1 MTNRAS
7 LSELNLAE
15 IVRESWKVGQTIE
28 LSGIGYGQI
37 HWGNSTDVLDSP
49 FPYYYFLAGLVR
61 NLKLARI
68 LEIGTHSA
76 GSTRAMW
83 RGLAS
88 PASGVFATVD
98 ISSDSDRY
106 LADYPGIKKV
116 LGDAN
121 SRQVFS
127 ELIAYFADAPVDLVY
142 IDAEHATIPTLM
154 SFALYAT
161 LLKPKFMVFDD
172 ITHNDGMRSAWKF
185 IQSALP
191 SGDTLTATEI
201 EPDIRETP
209 GFGIVVFRS
218 NL

>member
-1 MTNRAS
+1 MEGRPNK
-7 LSELNLAE
+7 
-15 IVRESWKVGQTIE
+15 SWKVGQTIE

-37 HWGNSTDVLDSP
+37 HWGNATDIVDSP
-49 FPYYYFLAGLVR
+49 YSYYYFLAGVVR
-61 NLKLARI
+61 SLKLARI

-83 RGLAS
+83 RGLS
-88 PASGVFATVD
+88 DPLLGVVATVD

-106 LADYPGIKKV
+106 LADYPRIRKFQ
-116 LGDAN
+116 GDAN
-121 SRQVFS
+121 SREVFTKLLEHFS
-127 ELIAYFADAPVDLVY
+127 GNPIDLIY

-161 LLKPKFMVFDD
+161 VLRPKFMVFDD
-172 ITHNDGMRSAWKF
+172 ITHNEEMRAAWQF

-191 SGDTLTATEI
+191 PGDTLNATEI
-201 EPDIRETP
+201 EPDIRAEP
-209 GFGIVVFRS
+209 GFGIAIFRS